1 VTSGTFNITARPI
14 TVTAAANTKTY
25 SGTTSASTAP
35 KITSGS
41 LASGDTADFTEA
53 YAGKN
58 AGTGLELVPTGTVS
72 DANGGDNY
80 DVTFVDAGTGT
91 ITPAPIVISAT
102 PNSKA
107 YNGTVTSSQMPTFQV
122 TGLAPS
128 TLYTGD
134 SFTTLTQAF
143 DSKNALGSGGSTL
156 SVTYALDD
164 GNSGGNYAVTTH
176 TATGTITPV
185 AILITAVTDS
195 KTYDGT
201 TSSSLGPTYQVSGL
215 TANTLEPGDSF
226 TSLAQ
231 LFASKNAL
239 GSGGSTLDVSDVI
252 NDGNSGH
259 NYAVTAQTATGTI
272 TPVPIVITAISQTRP
287 YDGAKSATTTPAFQV
302 TGLAANTLFDG
313 DNFTS
318 LTEAYASKNVLG
330 AGDSTLTASFVLNDG
345 NGGGNYSVTTHNA
358 TGTITPAALTVTA
371 KSVLIVYG
379 SALPTLTYAISGFV
393 GGDTSSVVSGA
404 PVLSTTAASPPSAGS
419 YPITV
424 SAGTLSASNYTFAAA
439 NLTGGTLTVAPA
451 PLVISAVSTSV
462 LAGQPLPTLT
472 AAYTGFVNGNTP
484 ASLTTQPV
492 LTTSASSSSAP
503 GVYSISVS
511 GASSPDYSISYAA
524 GELTVTAPT
533 TRVVSVSI
541 QKIKVTKHKSVQ
553 GIVLQFSAALNAA
566 DAQSIKSFTLAT
578 VPKNKKQ
585 KSTSVAL
592 SKASYNASTFTVTL
606 LTKKTLAL
614 NPPLLLTI
622 KAASLLD
629 AYGRELDGND
639 SGTPGA
645 NYTAILS
652 KTGVTVTSAI
662 ALARVGGL
670 SSQAVDAALESG
682 IFSGH

>member
-1 VTSGTFNITARPI
+1 
-14 TVTAAANTKTY
+14 
-25 SGTTSASTAP
+25 
-35 KITSGS
+35 
-41 LASGDTADFTEA
+41 
-53 YAGKN
+53 
-58 AGTGLELVPTGTVS
+58 
-72 DANGGDNY
+72 
-80 DVTFVDAGTGT
+80 
-91 ITPAPIVISAT
+91 
-102 PNSKA
+102 
-107 YNGTVTSSQMPTFQV
+107 
-122 TGLAPS
+122 
-128 TLYTGD
+128 
-134 SFTTLTQAF
+134 
-143 DSKNALGSGGSTL
+143 
-156 SVTYALDD
+156 
-164 GNSGGNYAVTTH
+164 
-176 TATGTITPV
+176 
-185 AILITAVTDS
+185 
-195 KTYDGT
+195 
-201 TSSSLGPTYQVSGL
+201 
-215 TANTLEPGDSF
+215 
-226 TSLAQ
+226 
-231 LFASKNAL
+231 
-239 GSGGSTLDVSDVI
+239 
-252 NDGNSGH
+252 
-259 NYAVTAQTATGTI
+259 
-272 TPVPIVITAISQTRP
+272 
-287 YDGAKSATTTPAFQV
+287 
-302 TGLAANTLFDG
+302 
-313 DNFTS
+313 
-318 LTEAYASKNVLG
+318 
-330 AGDSTLTASFVLNDG
+330 
-345 NGGGNYSVTTHNA
+345 
-358 TGTITPAALTVTA
+358 
-371 KSVLIVYG
+371 
-379 SALPTLTYAISGFV
+379 
-393 GGDTSSVVSGA
+393 
-404 PVLSTTAASPPSAGS
+404 
-419 YPITV
+419 
-424 SAGTLSASNYTFAAA
+424 LSASNYTFAAA